1 MLQRPATTMA
11 GRQRFRRLTR
21 AAKVATKVDTLPL
34 QAHQNHNFLTGALRT
49 MMRENRCALHF
60 SLDSANSKG
69 QQGRGALVAITNA
82 TNVDA
87 SDRNLITCVTTQTE
101 ASVHVR
107 QQYRIQIHLY
117 LWKFLRDE
125 GPCQEQ

>member
-1 MLQRPATTMA
+1 MLQRPAT
-11 GRQRFRRLTR
+11 
-21 AAKVATKVDTLPL
+21 TKVDTLPL

-60 SLDSANSKG
+60 SLESANSKG

-82 TNVDA
+82 TNVDP
-87 SDRNLITCVTTQTE
+87 SDRNLTTCVTTQTE